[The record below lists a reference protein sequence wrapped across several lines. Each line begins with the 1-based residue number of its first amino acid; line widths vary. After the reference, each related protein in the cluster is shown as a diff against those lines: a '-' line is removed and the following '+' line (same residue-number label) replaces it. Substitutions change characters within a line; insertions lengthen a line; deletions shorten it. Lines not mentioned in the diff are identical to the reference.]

1 MEMPLCLI
9 SELFLILET
18 YFLKLKKLKKAD
30 SLLYT
35 ISWESQKKKV

>member
-1 MEMPLCLI
+1 MLDFRTVSDLGNIFPEI
-9 SELFLILET
+9 E
-18 YFLKLKKLKKAD
+18 KLKKAD